1 MHTRSPAARRR
12 AFFRGLP
19 RVDQDRIAREV
30 DRVSRSFKA
39 LLLTV
44 VLGCALPARV
54 HAGAWTLEASTG
66 QLILATT
73 YYHADDLFT
82 RGSNRRPF
90 PNDGEFSK
98 VELNPYLEYGLLN
111 DLTLVSDF
119 FLRYLESSDR
129 SGSDTN
135 FGFADPEIGLR
146 YRLSP
151 PDWTTVWSV
160 QGLVK
165 LPVSSSSDRP
175 ALSNKQTDLEA
186 RLLVGRGFSLGSGSA
201 FWNVELAYRYRNG
214 GPADEIRLDGTFG
227 YYPAPKWLL
236 MAQFFGIQG
245 LRNAASTSAG
255 SNPTIQPDYD
265 LYKGQVSVVYQLTPA
280 VRAQIGYARDLYGR
294 NTGAGNAVVAALW
307 FKF

>member
-1 MHTRSPAARRR
+1 MDGKRLRKRAPCRLPTTSSVRR
-12 AFFRGLP
+12 LCK
-19 RVDQDRIAREV
+19 V
-30 DRVSRSFKA
+30 
-39 LLLTV
+39 LLLGAT
-44 VLGCALPARV
+44 LGGALPTSV
-54 HAGAWTLEASTG
+54 YAGAWTLEPYTG
-66 QLILATT
+66 QLIVTT
-73 YYHADDLFT
+73 VYYHANDQFT
-82 RGSNRRPF
+82 RSSNRRDL
-90 PNDGEFSK
+90 PNDGEFRK
-98 VELNPYLEYGLLN
+98 FEINPYLEYGLLDN
-111 DLTLVSDF
+111 LTLVGDF
-119 FLRYLESSDR
+119 FLRYLDSSDR

-165 LPVSSSSDRP
+165 LPVSSSSDTP
-175 ALSNKQTDLEA
+175 ALSNEQTDLEA
-186 RLLVGRGFSLGSGSA
+186 RLLVGRGFSLWSGSA

-245 LRNAASTSAG
+245 LRNATSTSSG

-265 LYKGQVSVVYQLTPA
+265 LYKGQVSLVYELTPA
-280 VRAQIGYARDLYGR
+280 VRVQIGYARDLYGR
-294 NTGAGNAVVAALW
+294 NTGAGNAVVAAVW

>member
-1 MHTRSPAARRR
+1 MHRRR
-12 AFFRGLP
+12 LGTKAQAHLGATSAVCRFFT
-19 RVDQDRIAREV
+19 
-30 DRVSRSFKA
+30 A
-39 LLLTV
+39 LLLAAT
-44 VLGCALPARV
+44 LGGALPARV
-54 HAGAWTLEASTG
+54 YAGAWTLEPSTG
-66 QLILATT
+66 QLIVTT
-73 YYHADDLFT
+73 VYYHADDQFT
-82 RGSNRRPF
+82 RSSNRRDF
-90 PNDGEFSK
+90 SNDGQFRKLEI
-98 VELNPYLEYGLLN
+98 NPYLEYGLLDN
-111 DLTLVSDF
+111 LTLVGDF
-119 FLRYLESSDR
+119 FLRYLDSSDR
-129 SGSDTN
+129 FGSDTN
-135 FGFADPEIGLR
+135 FGFSDPEIALR

-165 LPVSSSSDRP
+165 LPVSSSSDTP

-186 RLLVGRGFSLGSGSA
+186 RLLVGRGFSLWSGSA

-245 LRNAASTSAG
+245 LRNATSTSSG

-265 LYKGQVSVVYQLTPA
+265 LYKGQVSLVYELTPA
-280 VRAQIGYARDLYGR
+280 VRVQIGYARDLYGR
-294 NTGAGNAVVAALW
+294 NTGAGNAVLAAVW

>member
-1 MHTRSPAARRR
+1 
-12 AFFRGLP
+12 
-19 RVDQDRIAREV
+19 
-30 DRVSRSFKA
+30 VSRSFKA
-39 LLLTV
+39 LLLAA
-44 VLGCALPARV
+44 LLSSALPACV

-66 QLILATT
+66 QLILTT
-73 YYHADDLFT
+73 LYYRADDLFT
-82 RGSNRRPF
+82 RGANRRSF
-90 PNDGEFSK
+90 PNDGEFTK
-98 VELNPYLEYGLLN
+98 VEFNPYLEYGLLN

-129 SGSDTN
+129 FSSDTN

-151 PDWTTVWSV
+151 PSFTTVWSV

-165 LPVSSSSDRP
+165 LPVSSSSARP
-175 ALSNKQTDLEA
+175 ALSNKQTDFEA

-201 FWNVELAYRYRNG
+201 FWNLEVAYRYRNG

-236 MAQFFGIQG
+236 MAQLFGTQG
-245 LRNAASTSAG
+245 LRNSASTSSG
-255 SNPTIQPDYD
+255 GNPTIQPDYD

-280 VRAQIGYARDLYGR
+280 VRAQLGYTRDLFGR
-294 NTGAGNAVVAALW
+294 NTGAGNAVLAALW
-307 FKF
+307 LKF